1 MACNQWGTINIDC
14 IEGIGGVETIYVMKH
29 TNLATVSGTSGY
41 DVDTTGHTITQIYV
55 ASDASTDIFQE
66 IQTTDNSSAWVENR
80 QFEIANGSQ
89 GWETQLTYVIPKS
102 DADTRYDVN
111 QMVKSKCLVIVKNV
125 DGRYYLL
132 GKRKGGYFTGG
143 DYASGQNLSDRNG
156 YSLVFTSFELDTAW
170 EISSSI
176 ITSSLVTE
184 A

>member
-1 MACNQWGTINIDC
+1 
-14 IEGIGGVETIYVMKH
+14 MKH
-29 TNLATVSGTSGY
+29 SNLATASGTNGY
-41 DVDTTGHTITQIYV
+41 DVNTTGHTITNIYV
-55 ASDASTDIFQE
+55 TSSASTAIFQE

-80 QFEIANGSQ
+80 AFEIANGSQ
-89 GWETQLTYVIPKS
+89 GWETQLTYVIPKA
-102 DADTRYDVN
+102 DASTRYDVN
-111 QMVKSKCLVIVKNV
+111 QMVKSKTLVIVKNV

-143 DYASGQNLSDRNG
+143 DYNSGQSLSDRNG

-170 EISSSI
+170 EVSSAL